1 MAVARLLPGPRQFTC
16 ARGKLL
22 GKHAASWMER
32 RREQRHLL
40 GLVAGIQLLNLAT
53 ILRSFSA
60 KIVSFFFFRF
70 LFFAFCFEEEIKD
83 RRIAIKR
90 ANKTVSCVRNVR
102 RKEIL
107 SSCSFTQRS
116 MYRVSRNWSYNR
128 LWAECDST
136 RRNESR
142 RRDNI
147 FSLEPSIFSRKF
159 ILEFN

>member
-40 GLVAGIQLLNLAT
+40 GLVAGIQLLNLAR

-90 ANKTVSCVRNVR
+90 ANKTFHAWETWDG
-102 RKEIL
+102 KK
-107 SSCSFTQRS
+107 
-116 MYRVSRNWSYNR
+116 
-128 LWAECDST
+128 
-136 RRNESR
+136 
-142 RRDNI
+142 
-147 FSLEPSIFSRKF
+147 FSLAAVLHSVRCTGCPVIDRTTDCEQNVILREETSREEGMTF
-159 ILEFN
+159 FR